1 MATVSDLLRRKGT
14 VVHTVGPDDSA
25 LTAANRMNQHG
36 VGGLVVVD
44 AQGRVGGMFTER
56 DILRRVVAERRDPA
70 TTPVRDVMTAE
81 VLVCRPETTLEE
93 CAAAMTAKRIR
104 HLPVR
109 GPAGGLAGIITIG
122 DLLAYQVDEQR
133 STIEYLTSFVYDN
146 R

>member
-1 MATVSDLLRRKGT
+1 MATVAELLRRKGGS
-14 VVHTVGPDDSA
+14 VHTVGPDETV
-25 LTAANRMNQHG
+25 LAAAHLMNQHA

-44 AQGRVGGMFTER
+44 REGRVAGIFTER

-70 TTPVRDVMTAE
+70 ATPVGEVMTRE
-81 VLVCRPETTLEE
+81 VLACRLETPLDE
-93 CAAAMTAKRIR
+93 CAAVMTSKRIR

-109 GPAGGLAGIITIG
+109 GAAGLAGIITIG